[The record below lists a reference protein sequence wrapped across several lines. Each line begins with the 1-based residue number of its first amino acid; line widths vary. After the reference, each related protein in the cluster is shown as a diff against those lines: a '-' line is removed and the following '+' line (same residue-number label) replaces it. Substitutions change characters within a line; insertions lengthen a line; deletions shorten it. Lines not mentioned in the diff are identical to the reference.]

1 MPLKIAAKVDKIDAD
16 YFETTISPLLRHH
29 LVEYVG
35 EIGEGEKAE
44 FLGRAI
50 AMLFPIDWPEPF
62 GMVMIESMACG
73 TPVIAYRAGS
83 VPEVI
88 TDGVTGFV
96 VDDLDEAL
104 SAAERVAALDRRRVR
119 EEFERLFSARRMAED
134 YLSVYNHVI
143 EGPGEAPAVKAS
155 AEAAA
160 VATWKAPPDVP
171 GRRPQR

>member
-1 MPLKIAAKVDKIDAD
+1 VTVRRRRDLDDNDSAEGGEDAVFADAD
-16 YFETTISPLLRHH
+16 ADELGQGPRTTA
-29 LVEYVG
+29 G
-35 EIGEGEKAE
+35 
-44 FLGRAI
+44 
-50 AMLFPIDWPEPF
+50 PF

-88 TDGVTGFV
+88 TEGVTGFV

-134 YLSVYNHVI
+134 YLRVYNHVI
-143 EGPGEAPAVKAS
+143 EGPGEVPAVKAN

-160 VATWKAPPDVP
+160 VATWKAPPDVAT
-171 GRRPQR
+171 